1 MNSITDSRDDPMARS
16 SDCPMGLT
24 RHSSLNTRHCSSGLH
39 VAIIM
44 DGSGRW
50 ATARGLA
57 RSEGHLAGMVAVGR
71 VVDAAAGLGIGVLT
85 LFAFSQD
92 NWRRP
97 AGEVAGLMRIFQQFL
112 ASESQRLAARG
123 VRISV
128 LGRRDRLPPPLLA
141 AVDAAEA
148 ASVRPVPGGT
158 GLRGHTLHLRLAI
171 DYSGRDA
178 ILRAAGRLNGA
189 REASPEVFTRLLAED
204 EHAAEP
210 VPDVDLLIRTGRE
223 QRLSDC
229 PLWEIAYAELVFTE
243 CLWPDFGAAEL
254 EAVLREFQSRER
266 RFGRILEPV
275 AT

>member
-1 MNSITDSRDDPMARS
+1 M
-16 SDCPMGLT
+16 
-24 RHSSLNTRHCSSGLH
+24 H

-50 ATARGLA
+50 ATARGLT

-128 LGRRDRLPPPLLA
+128 LGRRDRLPPALLA

-148 ASVRPVPGGT
+148 ASVR
-158 GLRGHTLHLRLAI
+158 GHTLYLRLAI

-254 EAVLREFQSRER
+254 EAILREFQSRER
-266 RFGRILEPV
+266 RFGRIPEPV
-275 AT
+275 AS